1 MSNQAKLRKMLEIL
15 LLLSGNRLYS
25 VRDLAEKYGSS
36 ERTIYR
42 YIDTFK
48 EAGLVFDGRD
58 GVFHIDKCNSEFKEI
73 SELLHFNEEEAYILS
88 KAIHAI
94 DDTNLIKSNLIKKLY
109 SLYDFNRVADTVV
122 KKEHSENVHR
132 ILEAIKHKRQVR
144 LVEYRSA
151 SSESITDRLVEPFD
165 FSTNYIS
172 IWCYE
177 LASGMNKMFKTSRV
191 GEVHITDTP
200 WRNQHLHCKGF
211 VDVFRISSNQ
221 QTPVKLVLTMRAKS
235 LLEEE
240 YPLSERHI
248 SMLPD
253 GRYLFEAPVCAF
265 DGVGRFVMGLC
276 HEVQILEPL
285 ELKQFVKDKLAD
297 SVLW

>member
-1 MSNQAKLRKMLEIL
+1 MSNQAKLRKMLEML

-25 VRDLAEKYGSS
+25 VRDLADKYSTS

-48 EAGLVFDGRD
+48 EAGLVFDGHD
-58 GVFHIDKCNSEFKEI
+58 GVFHIDKYNSEFKEI

-122 KKEHSENVHR
+122 KKEYSENVHKV
-132 ILEAIKHKRQVR
+132 LDAIKQKRQVR
-144 LVEYRSA
+144 LVAYRSA

-177 LASGMNKMFKTSRV
+177 LASGMNKMFKTSRI
-191 GEVHITDTP
+191 GEVQITDIP
-200 WRNQHLHCKGF
+200 WRHQHLHSKGF

-221 QTPVKLVLTMRAKS
+221 QTHVKLALTMRAKS

-248 SMLPD
+248 SLLPD

-265 DGVGRFVMGLC
+265 DGVGRFIMGLC
-276 HEVQILEPL
+276 NEVEVLKPM
-285 ELKQFVKDKLAD
+285 ELKQFVRERMAEAIG
-297 SVLW
+297 